1 VGFVA
6 SVFSRVRA
14 VRLRRR
20 QQGTEFDSCG
30 WYHTAHSDTQGSAAA
45 SKKYSPPQ
53 LRKLNPEQAKLIL
66 IGHAMAGDEGAK
78 ELMGL
83 IFPELGKRTARQSNN
98 TGA

>member
-1 VGFVA
+1 MGFVA

-78 ELMGL
+78 ELMDL
-83 IFPELGKRTARQSNN
+83 ILPKPGKQIQAESRRKNA
-98 TGA
+98 